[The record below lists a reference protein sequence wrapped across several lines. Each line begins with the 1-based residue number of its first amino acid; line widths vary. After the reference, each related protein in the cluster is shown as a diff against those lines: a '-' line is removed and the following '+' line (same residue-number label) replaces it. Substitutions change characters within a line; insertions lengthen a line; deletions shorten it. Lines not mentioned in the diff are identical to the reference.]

1 MAQHRPSGPVRG
13 DPTGRGPRPPS
24 LATVERLPVYQ
35 RVLSELLGSGTS
47 TVSSEHLAAAAGVG
61 AAVVR
66 KDLSLFGSFGT
77 RGMGYDVSLLIGEL
91 DRRLGGDRDWPLIVV
106 GIGNLGTALVNSEGF
121 RSRGFRVAALFDA
134 APDVVG
140 TTVAGVQV
148 RHFDELEATV
158 AGTAAC
164 IGVVAT
170 PPSVAQAVAERL
182 VAVGVRSLLNFAP
195 RVLQLGPGV
204 RVRQVDLSTELQ
216 VMSFYELRDEA
227 SQL

>member
-1 MAQHRPSGPVRG
+1 
-13 DPTGRGPRPPS
+13 
-24 LATVERLPVYQ
+24 
-35 RVLSELLGSGTS
+35 
-47 TVSSEHLAAAAGVG
+47 
-61 AAVVR
+61 
-66 KDLSLFGSFGT
+66 
-77 RGMGYDVSLLIGEL
+77 MGYDVSLLIGEL

-140 TTVAGVQV
+140 TTVAGCRSAISTNSKRRSPARQPASGGG
-148 RHFDELEATV
+148 HPA
-158 AGTAAC
+158 
-164 IGVVAT
+164 IGG
-170 PPSVAQAVAERL
+170 PGRGRAV